1 MRYLIYPKITKLN
14 LFQCKCMNHFCDV
27 MAKDKRKAY
36 IALAVVSFFWGT
48 TYLAAKISAAH
59 IPGLF
64 VAGVRQFV
72 AGTILVGYFLGIGY
86 NLPDKKS
93 LVKITIQGVL
103 LLCIS
108 QGLLTWALEFIDS
121 GLAAI
126 IAGLMPLFVA
136 MFSIL
141 LLRFA
146 KFTPLMILGLIVG
159 FGGIV
164 TIFYEHFAQLMNSK
178 YLFGIILSLIA
189 TISWS
194 FGTVFS
200 SRYKPNTEIMFS
212 VGLQMLIAGIIT
224 LVACGFSGKY
234 TNLMEANA
242 DALWSLLYLILV
254 GSLLTYSAYVFAVSK
269 LPPTQVSIYA
279 YINPI
284 VAIFLGW
291 LVLHESMS
299 INVVTGTLITLGGVY
314 LVNREFKKQQAAPSI
329 PQGEVSGYKSQ
340 RKH

>member
-1 MRYLIYPKITKLN
+1 
-14 LFQCKCMNHFCDV
+14 

-36 IALAVVSFFWGT
+36 IALALVSFFWGT

-64 VAGVRQFV
+64 VAGIRQFV
-72 AGTILVGYFLGIGY
+72 AGTLLVGYFLSIGY
-86 NLPDKKS
+86 KLPDKKS
-93 LVKITIQGVL
+93 MAKITITGVL

-146 KFTPLMILGLIVG
+146 KFTPLMILGLVVG

-200 SRYKPNTEIMFS
+200 SRYKPKTEIMFS
-212 VGLQMLIAGIIT
+212 VGLQMLIAGVIT
-224 LVACGFSGKY
+224 LLVCGVSGKY
-234 TNLMEANA
+234 TNLIETNTN
-242 DALWSLLYLILV
+242 ALWSLVYLILV

-291 LVLHESMS
+291 LILHESMS

-314 LVNREFKKQQAAPSI
+314 LVNREFKKQQVA
-329 PQGEVSGYKSQ
+329 
-340 RKH
+340 

>member
-1 MRYLIYPKITKLN
+1 MY
-14 LFQCKCMNHFCDV
+14 HFCVV
-27 MAKDKRKAY
+27 MAQDKRKAY
-36 IALAVVSFFWGT
+36 IALALVSFFWGT

-72 AGTILVGYFLGIGY
+72 AGTLLVGYFLSIGY
-86 NLPDKKS
+86 KLPDKKS
-93 LVKITIQGVL
+93 MAKITITGVL

-136 MFSIL
+136 LFSII

-164 TIFYEHFAQLMNSK
+164 TIFYEHFAQLVNSK

-212 VGLQMLIAGIIT
+212 VGLQMLIAGVIT
-224 LVACGFSGKY
+224 LLACGFSGKY
-234 TNLMEANA
+234 TNLMETNAN
-242 DALWSLLYLILV
+242 ALWSLLYLVLV

-314 LVNREFKKQQAAPSI
+314 LVNKEFKKQQAP
-329 PQGEVSGYKSQ
+329 
-340 RKH
+340 

>member
-1 MRYLIYPKITKLN
+1 MID
-14 LFQCKCMNHFCDV
+14 FCTV

-59 IPGLF
+59 MPGLF
-64 VAGVRQFV
+64 VAGIRQFV
-72 AGTILVGYFLGIGY
+72 AGTLLVGYFLSAGY
-86 NLPDKKS
+86 KLPDKKS
-93 LVKITIQGVL
+93 MLKITIQGVL

-136 MFSIL
+136 LFSIL

-146 KFTPLMILGLIVG
+146 TFTPLMILGLIVG

-164 TIFYEHFAQLMNSK
+164 IIFYEHFTQLVNSK
-178 YLFGIILSLIA
+178 YLLGVVLSLIA

-200 SRYKPNTEIMFS
+200 SRYKPKTEIMFS
-212 VGLQMLIAGIIT
+212 VGLQMLIAGTIVLI
-224 LVACGFSGKY
+224 VCGVSGKY
-234 TNLMEANA
+234 INLMETNAN
-242 DALWSLLYLILV
+242 ALWSLLYLIFV

-269 LPPTQVSIYA
+269 LPPTQVSVYA

-291 LVLHESMS
+291 LILHESMS
-299 INVVTGTLITLGGVY
+299 INVVTGTAITLGGVF
-314 LVNREFKKQQAAPSI
+314 LVNREFKKQA
-329 PQGEVSGYKSQ
+329 G
-340 RKH
+340 

>member
-1 MRYLIYPKITKLN
+1 MYARFL
-14 LFQCKCMNHFCDV
+14 CCM
-27 MAKDKRKAY
+27 KKELRKAY

-48 TYLAAKISAAH
+48 TYLAAKISAQH
-59 IPGLF
+59 MPGLF

-72 AGTILVGYFLGIGY
+72 AGLILVGYFRSKGY
-86 NLPDKKS
+86 SWPDKKS
-93 LVKITIQGVL
+93 WAKITVQAVL

-126 IAGLMPLFVA
+126 IAGLVPLFVA
-136 MFSIL
+136 LFSIV

-146 KFTPLMILGLIVG
+146 RFTPLMILGLLVG

-164 TIFYEHFAQLMNSK
+164 TIFYEHFAQLVSGQ
-178 YLFGIILSLIA
+178 YAFGIGLALIA

-212 VGLQMLIAGIIT
+212 VGLQMLIAGC
-224 LVACGFSGKY
+224 LVLLVCGASGKY
-234 TNLMEANA
+234 VNLMETNTE
-242 DALWSLLYLILV
+242 ALWGLLYLILV
-254 GSLLTYSAYVFAVSK
+254 GSLMTYSAYVYAVSK
-269 LPPTQVSIYA
+269 LQPTQVSIYA

-291 LVLHESMS
+291 LILRESMS
-299 INVVTGTLITLGGVY
+299 LNVVTGTLITLGGVW
-314 LVNREFKKQQAAPSI
+314 LVNREFKKQNKPAP
-329 PQGEVSGYKSQ
+329 PVPERELAEAQ
-340 RKH
+340 RPA

>member
-1 MRYLIYPKITKLN
+1 MKD
-14 LFQCKCMNHFCDV
+14 FCAV
-27 MAKDKRKAY
+27 MATDKRKAY
-36 IALAVVSFFWGT
+36 FALAWVSFFWGT
-48 TYLAAKISAAH
+48 TYLASKISAAH

-64 VAGVRQFV
+64 IAGIRQFV
-72 AGTILVGYFLGIGY
+72 SGTLLVGYFFSVGY
-86 NLPDKKS
+86 KLPDKTS
-93 LVKITIQGVL
+93 LLKITIQGVL

-146 KFTPLMILGLIVG
+146 RFTPLMIVGLVVG

-164 TIFYEHFAQLMNSK
+164 TIFYEHFAQLLNSR
-178 YLFGIILSLIA
+178 YAFGIALSFIA

-194 FGTVFS
+194 FGTVFA
-200 SRYKPNTEIMFS
+200 SRYKPDTEIMFS
-212 VGLQMLIAGIIT
+212 VGLQMLIAGIIV
-224 LVACGFSGKY
+224 LVVCAISGKY
-234 TNLMEANA
+234 VNLVATETS
-242 DALWSLLYLILV
+242 ALWSLLYLILV
-254 GSLLTYSAYVFAVSK
+254 GSVLTYSAYVYAVSK
-269 LPPTQVSIYA
+269 LQPTQVSIYA

-291 LVLHESMS
+291 LVLHEQMS
-299 INVVTGTLITLGGVY
+299 INVITGTLITLSGVW
-314 LVNREFKKQQAAPSI
+314 LVNKEFKKQQTI
-329 PQGEVSGYKSQ
+329 EPQIHKGTKQNPETVPLLAKTVT
-340 RKH
+340 K

>member
-1 MRYLIYPKITKLN
+1 MY
-14 LFQCKCMNHFCDV
+14 HFCDV
-27 MAKDKRKAY
+27 MATDKRKAY
-36 IALAVVSFFWGT
+36 SALAVVSFFWGT

-64 VAGVRQFV
+64 VAGVRQFI
-72 AGTILVGYFLGIGY
+72 AGTILVGYFLSIGY
-86 NLPDKKS
+86 KLPDKKS
-93 LVKITIQGVL
+93 LLKITITGVL

-136 MFSIL
+136 LFSIL

-146 KFTPLMILGLIVG
+146 KFTPIMILGLIVG

-164 TIFYEHFAQLMNSK
+164 TIFYEHFAQLMNSQ

-200 SRYKPNTEIMFS
+200 ARYKPNTEIMYS
-212 VGLQMLIAGIIT
+212 VGLQMLIAGTIT
-224 LVACGFSGKY
+224 LFVCGVSGKY
-234 TNLMEANA
+234 TNLMDTNVN
-242 DALWSLLYLILV
+242 ALWSLAYLILV

-291 LVLHESMS
+291 LMLNESMS
-299 INVVTGTLITLGGVY
+299 LNVITGTGITLGGVY
-314 LVNREFKKQQAAPSI
+314 LVNKEFKKQAP
-329 PQGEVSGYKSQ
+329 
-340 RKH
+340 

>member
-1 MRYLIYPKITKLN
+1 MH
-14 LFQCKCMNHFCDV
+14 HFCDV
-27 MAKDKRKAY
+27 MATDKRKAY
-36 IALAVVSFFWGT
+36 IALALVSFFWGT

-72 AGTILVGYFLGIGY
+72 AGILLVGYFLSIGY
-86 NLPDKKS
+86 KLPDKKS
-93 LVKITIQGVL
+93 LLKITIQGVL

-146 KFTPLMILGLIVG
+146 KFTPLMVLGLIVG

-178 YLFGIILSLIA
+178 YLFGIVLSLIA

-200 SRYKPNTEIMFS
+200 ARYKPNTEIMYS
-212 VGLQMLIAGIIT
+212 VGLQMLIAGTIT
-224 LVACGFSGKY
+224 LLVCGVSGKY
-234 TNLMEANA
+234 TNLMETNTN
-242 DALWSLLYLILV
+242 ALWGLAYLILV

-291 LVLHESMS
+291 LILHESMS
-299 INVVTGTLITLGGVY
+299 LNVVTGTAITLGGVY
-314 LVNREFKKQQAAPSI
+314 LVNKEFKKQSSPAPL
-329 PQGEVSGYKSQ
+329 PPKGGVAEAQ
-340 RKH
+340 RPA

>member
-1 MRYLIYPKITKLN
+1 
-14 LFQCKCMNHFCDV
+14 

-59 IPGLF
+59 MPGLF
-64 VAGVRQFV
+64 VAGIRQFV
-72 AGTILVGYFLGIGY
+72 AGTLLVGYFLSAGY
-86 NLPDKKS
+86 KLPDKKS
-93 LVKITIQGVL
+93 MLKITIQGVL

-136 MFSIL
+136 LFSIL

-146 KFTPLMILGLIVG
+146 TFTPLMILGLIVG

-164 TIFYEHFAQLMNSK
+164 IIFYEHFTQLVNSK
-178 YLFGIILSLIA
+178 YLLGVVLSLIA

-200 SRYKPNTEIMFS
+200 SRYKPKTEIMFS
-212 VGLQMLIAGIIT
+212 VGLQMLIAGTIVLI
-224 LVACGFSGKY
+224 VCGVSGKY
-234 TNLMEANA
+234 INLMETNAN
-242 DALWSLLYLILV
+242 ALWSLLYLIFV
-254 GSLLTYSAYVFAVSK
+254 GSLLTYSAYVF
-269 LPPTQVSIYA
+269 
-279 YINPI
+279 
-284 VAIFLGW
+284 
-291 LVLHESMS
+291 
-299 INVVTGTLITLGGVY
+299 
-314 LVNREFKKQQAAPSI
+314 
-329 PQGEVSGYKSQ
+329 
-340 RKH
+340 